1 MSRSPPLP
9 SRRLRLWRA
18 GVVCWSLLLAG
29 ATTVLPGTSSASIV
43 ERVVAIVGERAILLS
58 DLRERALPFLVRVY
72 EGVPEGPQRTAAINQ
87 IYGVVLD
94 RMIEEELEDTA
105 ATKMGLSVT
114 SQEIDEALA
123 KVAAQNR
130 LSKNALLAEAK
141 RSGLTVFAYR
151 EELRRQVL
159 QSKIAGIRLQGRIRV
174 TEADLRAAYRGY
186 QLEERQKAPTRT
198 LRLVLAAGKTPDEQS
213 RQLAR
218 AEELVRRV
226 RAGEEFR
233 DLLDVEPALPGSG
246 LSPSRAPEEEPD
258 AIERAIV
265 ALEVGEIAPPVRQ
278 GDRLIVLQVIER
290 APSELP
296 AFEDAVDQLN
306 QRVYMEK
313 LNKARSAWL
322 DGLRKR
328 THIERKL

>member
-1 MSRSPPLP
+1 MPNRRRRSLE
-9 SRRLRLWRA
+9 R
-18 GVVCWSLLLAG
+18 GVVALALLLG
-29 ATTVLPGTSSASIV
+29 ATATFLPRTSAASIV

-72 EGVPEGPQRTAAINQ
+72 EGVPEGPQRTAALNQ

-114 SQEIDEALA
+114 SQEIDDALA

-130 LSKNALLAEAK
+130 MSKNGLLAEAK

-159 QSKIAGIRLQGRIRV
+159 QSKIAGVRLQGRIRV
-174 TEADLRAAYRGY
+174 TEADLRTAYRGY
-186 QLEERQKAPTRT
+186 QLEERQKSATRT
-198 LRLVLAAGKTPDEQS
+198 LRLVLAAGKTPAEQAS
-213 RQLAR
+213 QLAR
-218 AEELVRRV
+218 AEAIVRRV
-226 RAGEEFR
+226 RGGEEFR

-246 LSPSRAPEEEPD
+246 LSPSRSPEEEPD
-258 AIERAIV
+258 AIKRAIV
-265 ALEVGEIAPPVRQ
+265 ALEVGEMAPPIRQ
-278 GDRLIVLQVIER
+278 GDRLVLLQVIER

-296 AFEDAVDQLN
+296 AFDEALDQLN

-313 LNKARSAWL
+313 LNKARTAWL
-322 DGLRKR
+322 EGLRKR